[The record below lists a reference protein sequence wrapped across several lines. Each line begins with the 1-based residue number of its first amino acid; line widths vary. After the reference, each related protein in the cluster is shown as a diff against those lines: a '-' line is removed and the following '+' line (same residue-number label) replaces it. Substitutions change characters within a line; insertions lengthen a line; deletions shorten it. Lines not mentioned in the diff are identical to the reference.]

1 MWCPGDIVVRSRGEL
16 LASLLKTQ
24 SRHSAQ
30 RVVKKVLRMLA
41 VLDSCE
47 AAAVRLK

>member
-1 MWCPGDIVVRSRGEL
+1 L
-16 LASLLKTQ
+16 LSDRAVSSWQALKTQ
-24 SRHSAQ
+24 PRHSAQ